1 DLFIRVSKGK
11 SQKVKEELDN
21 AGVIYSQLAENTISF
36 PNATK
41 LDQLISD
48 QGGYEVQDLS
58 SQKTG
63 EFFKPEKW
71 EKWWDCCAAS
81 GGKSLMLLDEEPT
94 IKLLV
99 SDVRESI
106 LANLDERFNL
116 VGIKN
121 YQKKVLD
128 LTLSQALLLSHYSF
142 DGIILDAPCSG
153 SGTWGRTPEMLSQ
166 FKEHS
171 ITFFQ

>member
-1 DLFIRVSKGK
+1 
-11 SQKVKEELDN
+11 
-21 AGVIYSQLAENTISF
+21 
-36 PNATK
+36 
-41 LDQLISD
+41 
-48 QGGYEVQDLS
+48 
-58 SQKTG
+58 
-63 EFFKPEKW
+63 
-71 EKWWDCCAAS
+71 
-81 GGKSLMLLDEEPT
+81 
-94 IKLLV
+94 LLV

-128 LTLSQALLLSHYSF
+128 LTLSQALILSHYSF

-166 FKEHS
+166 FKEHN
-171 ITFFQ
+171 IKFFQELQRKIVANVIPYLKEEKPLSYITCSVFKDENEEQTKWLMEQFNLKIEHQELIKGYEQKADSMFVARLVK

>member
-1 DLFIRVSKGK
+1 
-11 SQKVKEELDN
+11 
-21 AGVIYSQLAENTISF
+21 
-36 PNATK
+36 
-41 LDQLISD
+41 
-48 QGGYEVQDLS
+48 
-58 SQKTG
+58 
-63 EFFKPEKW
+63 
-71 EKWWDCCAAS
+71 
-81 GGKSLMLLDEEPT
+81 MLLDEEPT

-128 LTLSQALLLSHYSF
+128 LTLSQALILSHYSF

-171 ITFFQ
+171 ITFFQELQRKIVTNAVPYLNSGKPLIYITCSVFAEENEDQARWIAEQFNFTIEHQELIKGYENKADSMFVARLIKK